1 MANIKLLKKTREGD
15 LIGEMEKRGT
25 LGGRE
30 REINK
35 GRIRG
40 GLLNDIIKF
49 DKIIRNHT
57 TYY

>member
-15 LIGEMEKRGT
+15 LIGEMEKRGP